1 MAFRSVSLIRFLL
14 AGATLALSFSA
25 PAFEAVDALRPSSSG
40 RFPAYAGE
48 PATLSEF
55 WVQGGVMLDSNILR
69 SSAGTPT
76 ETVGRVGIGG
86 RKDLYVLGR
95 QMVRLEGRV
104 DAYGF
109 NRFSELDN
117 IGYGGNAEWHWELG
131 NDLSGVLGASRRHY
145 QRDLSQ
151 TQRSTRDMITETRY
165 LANGAYRLGPS
176 FRVRAG
182 AELLDFDDSVANAN
196 ELRTASGVV
205 GLDYVTGLGNSVGL
219 EYRTARGDAPVPEQI
234 GGLGLFV
241 DNSFTEHTVAVA
253 VGYLNAF
260 FRLAGNIGRTK
271 RSYSDIPGRDFE
283 GTTWR
288 ATADWIVTP
297 KTVLGFET
305 YYQPQSIIDIAASH
319 VVARGIAF
327 GPGWAPT
334 AKLSF
339 SARVMREKQEF
350 SGDPGVALAPGT
362 FPLRLE
368 IVRNIRLGS
377 YWEYNRQVHWTFAID
392 HGSRESNLLG
402 RDYTYNAFIANVR
415 YIFW

>member
-1 MAFRSVSLIRFLL
+1 MPFRSVSPIRLL
-14 AGATLALSFSA
+14 AGAMLVAHSFSA
-25 PAFEAVDALRPSSSG
+25 LAFEAVDTLTPSSSG

-48 PATLSEF
+48 PAALSEF
-55 WVQGGVMLDSNILR
+55 WVQGGVMLDNNILR
-69 SSAGTPT
+69 RSAGSPT
-76 ETVGRVGIGG
+76 ETVGRAGIGG

-104 DAYGF
+104 DGYLF

-117 IGYGGNAEWHWELG
+117 LGYGGNAEWHWELG
-131 NDLSGVLGASRRHY
+131 NDLSGVLGVSRRHY

-151 TQRSTRDMITETRY
+151 IQTAFRDMITETRY
-165 LANGAYRLGPS
+165 VANGAYRLGPS

-182 AELLDFDDSVANAN
+182 AELLDFKASTADEN
-196 ELRTASGVV
+196 ELRTTGGVV
-205 GLDYVTGLGNSVGL
+205 GLDYVTGRGNFIGL
-219 EYRTARGDAPVPEQI
+219 EYRTARGDAPVPERI
-234 GGLGLFV
+234 DPVGVFV
-241 DNSFTEHTVAVA
+241 DNSFTEHTAAVA
-253 VGYLNAF
+253 VGYIGPF
-260 FRLAGNIGRTK
+260 FHLGGNVGRTK
-271 RSYSDIPGRDFE
+271 RTYSDIPGRDFD

-297 KTVLGFET
+297 KTAFSFET
-305 YYQPQSIIDIAASH
+305 YYQPRSIIDIAASH
-319 VVARGIAF
+319 VVARGVAF

-350 SGDPGVALAPGT
+350 SGDPAAVLDPGI

-368 IVRNIRLGS
+368 ILRNLRLGS
-377 YWEYNRQVHWTFAID
+377 YWEYNRQIHWTFAID
-392 HGSRESNLLG
+392 HGSRESNVLG

>member
-1 MAFRSVSLIRFLL
+1 MPFRGVSLIRFAL
-14 AGATLALSFSA
+14 AGATLALSFSTH
-25 PAFEAVDALRPSSSG
+25 AFEAVDALTPSSGG
-40 RFPAYAGE
+40 RFPAYAGA
-48 PATLSEF
+48 PVPLSEF
-55 WVQGGVMLDSNILR
+55 WVQGGIMLDSNILR
-69 SSAGTPT
+69 RSAGSPT
-76 ETVGRVGIGG
+76 ETVGRLGVGG

-104 DAYGF
+104 DGYLF
-109 NRFSELDN
+109 NRFREVDN
-117 IGYGGNAEWHWELG
+117 VGYAGNGEWHWELG
-131 NDLSGVLGASRRHY
+131 NDLSGTLGVSRRRY
-145 QRDLSQ
+145 QRNLAYLQ
-151 TQRSTRDMITETRY
+151 APIRDMITETHY
-165 LANGAYRLGPS
+165 LANGAYRLGSS
-176 FRVRAG
+176 FRLRAG
-182 AELLDFDDSVANAN
+182 ADWVNTALQIGRTN
-196 ELRTASGVV
+196 ELNTTTGVV
-205 GLDYVTGLGNSVGL
+205 GLDYVTGLGNTLGV
-219 EYRTARGDAPVPEQI
+219 EYRATRGNAPISQRVDPAGI
-234 GGLGLFV
+234 FV
-241 DNSFTEHTVAVA
+241 DNSFNEHTVAVA
-253 VGYLNAF
+253 VGYINPF

-271 RSYSDIPGRDFE
+271 RTYSDIPGRDFE

-288 ATADWIVTP
+288 ATADWVVTP

-305 YYQPQSIIDIAASH
+305 YNQPRSIIDIAASH
-319 VVARGIAF
+319 VVVRGIAF

-350 SGDPGVALAPGT
+350 GGDPGTVLAPGT

-392 HGSRESNLLG
+392 HGSRESNVLG